1 MNLRA
6 TIVIDI
12 EAEDYIAAGESQRQ
26 LRTWLDDLRAQYR
39 QATMDVRQRRTVQP
53 KRSNRDPVVVLRP
66 TGRLNRYEE
75 PA

>member
-1 MNLRA
+1 VNLRA

-26 LRTWLDDLRAQYR
+26 LRTWLSDLQAQYR
-39 QATMDVRQRRTVQP
+39 DVTMDVRQRRSVRP
-53 KRSNRDPVVVLRP
+53 KRSSRDPVVVLRP
-66 TGRLNRYEE
+66 TGRLNRYED

>member
-1 MNLRA
+1 VNLRA

-26 LRTWLDDLRAQYR
+26 LRTWLDDLRARHHQV
-39 QATMDVRQRRTVQP
+39 TMEVRQRRTVRP
-53 KRSNRDPVVVLRP
+53 KRTSRDPVVVLRP

-75 PA
+75 PQ